1 MHLCKLS
8 VGLEKLNINLI
19 KMSVLENN
27 DNYCFVVSM
36 CPSSYSMDALGRL
49 IST

>member
-27 DNYCFVVSM
+27 DIVLWSACVLQVTLWM
-36 CPSSYSMDALGRL
+36 HLGG
-49 IST
+49 